1 MYYWSN
7 KAAQS
12 QQMQLQ
18 KILPLTQLFDIENL
32 KSTKHFNAEL
42 SNNNNQKYLE
52 DETSIDKAKLYFVQS
67 GILGPN
73 TFKESS
79 DLIRKT
85 STIHADT
92 CLRNQIRRTSLC
104 LRSRVASERM
114 KSYDDTL
121 IVLKAEI
128 NLMRRT
134 LDQGE
139 IKIITLRTE
148 IGKLKRLLQ
157 KIMHVQMEDCRNHT
171 EETLIIQSPMPG
183 LCLFCQQKYSTSVK

>member
-7 KAAQS
+7 NAERS
-12 QQMQLQ
+12 QQTQVQ
-18 KILPLTQLFDIENL
+18 KLVPFTELNVIGNL
-32 KSTKHFNAEL
+32 KNTKQCNAEL
-42 SNNNNQKYLE
+42 RNNNNGE
-52 DETSIDKAKLYFVQS
+52 FDETSIDKAKLYFVQS

-73 TFKESS
+73 YFKESS

-92 CLRNQIRRTSLC
+92 RLKNQIRKTSSC
-104 LRSRVASERM
+104 LRSRVTIER
-114 KSYDDTL
+114 KNSYDVSL
-121 IVLKAEI
+121 INLQAEI
-128 NLMRRT
+128 NLMRST

-157 KIMHVQMEDCRNHT
+157 KIMHVQKEDCNNHSEEILLIRN
-171 EETLIIQSPMPG
+171 PG
-183 LCLFCQQKYSTSVK
+183 PSLCLFCQPK